1 MSGNTALNIGSA
13 VTITSSGDG
22 SGTWTSDNP
31 SAATIDPSTGV
42 VSAVA
47 IGNALITYTKAATPC
62 SDATSTITLYVT
74 NTYTTSGNSSNWSST
89 TAWGGGVVPPL
100 SGDVVIANDIN
111 IDQNTNTLGTVTI
124 NPGVTLTV
132 NSSRTMTAT
141 GLTLAN
147 GTLSVSGTY
156 DANGAFDATSGT
168 VTIGAGG
175 LLALGDAVPS
185 LGTFTAQASNS
196 TVRYDQSSGGP
207 QVIPVNA
214 KGAQGEYET
223 LEING
228 VNKELTGNT
237 QVNTAL
243 NFEASGTVK

>member
-1 MSGNTALNIGSA
+1 MP
-13 VTITSSGDG
+13 
-22 SGTWTSDNP
+22 P
-31 SAATIDPSTGV
+31 S
-42 VSAVA
+42 
-47 IGNALITYTKAATPC
+47 
-62 SDATSTITLYVT
+62 
-74 NTYTTSGNSSNWSST
+74 
-89 TAWGGGVVPPL
+89 

-156 DANGAFDATSGT
+156 DADGAFDATSGT

-243 NFEASGTVK
+243 NFEASGTVKLDLNGNDLTIFASTNNDNAIVTYTMVLLVGLLSFPLQRELMRLFLWAQLQVVGEE